1 MGHTP
6 RPQAP
11 RPTATVYRL
20 WLSALE
26 PVDDSA
32 PTRRAIRTYKLAFW
46 AIALGWNM
54 PSWYLLQPLIRL
66 SWQVVGYRLG
76 VQGPADCLV
85 MWTWVAA
92 LFPIHKLEQL
102 LVLRPR
108 EAKPKAATEL
118 I

>member
-1 MGHTP
+1 MAY
-6 RPQAP
+6 AP
-11 RPTATVYRL
+11 YRL

-46 AIALGWNM
+46 AIGLGWNM
-54 PSWYLLQPLIRL
+54 PCFYLLRPLMQL
-66 SWQVVGYRLG
+66 SWEVVGYRIG
-76 VQGPADCLV
+76 VQGPADMLV

-92 LFPIHKLEQL
+92 LYPIHKLEQL

-108 EAKPKAATEL
+108 EAKGKAAIDL
-118 I
+118 MRDSLSLV